1 MASIRRQR
9 ISKRTTERPITLK
22 EPLTVRSSS
31 HDPDT
36 GELVHLTFKLPA
48 IGESAIETYYIM
60 TLSRADVERLW
71 AHVANSETSFGRKKS
86 NRDE

>member
-22 EPLTVRSSS
+22 EPLTVRGSS

-36 GELVHLTFKLPA
+36 GELLHLTFKLPA
-48 IGESAIETYYIM
+48 VGAAGGPETWYIV
-60 TLSRADVERLW
+60 TLSRADVERL
-71 AHVANSETSFGRKKS
+71 ATHLANSETSFGYKR
-86 NRDE
+86 RDK